1 MRIYIPL
8 LAIDSIALLIALYF
22 FLVGIGDG
30 TVSSFN
36 IMLWLPLLGGLAG
49 IIFVGRYFRTRQ
61 QLVAA
66 NIVLAI
72 VGVPAVLACLFVLSL
87 LISQPRWN

>member
-8 LAIDSIALLIALYF
+8 LAIDAIALLIALYF
-22 FLVGIGDG
+22 FVVGIGDG

-36 IMLWLPLLGGLAG
+36 ILLWLAVLGGLSA
-49 IIFVGRYFRTRQ
+49 IILAGRYFRTRRR
-61 QLVAA
+61 LLAA
-66 NIVLAI
+66 NVVLAI
-72 VGVPAVLACLFVLSL
+72 VGVPAILAGLFVISL